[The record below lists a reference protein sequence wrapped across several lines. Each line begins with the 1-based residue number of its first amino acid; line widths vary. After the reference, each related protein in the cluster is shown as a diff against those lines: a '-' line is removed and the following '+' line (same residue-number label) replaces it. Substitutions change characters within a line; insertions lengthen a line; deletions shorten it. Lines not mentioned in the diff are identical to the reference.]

1 MEAAMLE
8 STSLTSLAEL
18 QQLLKNLND
27 RLTYIEKVV
36 LPSRVTK
43 EELHSAVGE
52 AKIET
57 MVSVGRVRREI
68 DALRDQMATKAEL
81 AEVKQTRGRK
91 RPTAHP

>member
-1 MEAAMLE
+1 MLE
-8 STSLTSLAEL
+8 STSLTSLEEL

-27 RLTYIEKVV
+27 RLTYLEKVV

-43 EELHSAVGE
+43 EELHSGVGQ
-52 AKIET
+52 AKIDT
-57 MVSVGRVRREI
+57 MLSVGRVRREI

-81 AEVKQTRGRK
+81 AEVKPTRGRK

>member
-1 MEAAMLE
+1 MLE

-27 RLTYIEKVV
+27 RLTYVEKVV

-52 AKIET
+52 AKMET

-68 DALRDQMATKAEL
+68 DALRDEMVTKAEL

-91 RPTAHP
+91 GPSAHP